1 MEKAIPSL
9 NKAVETTLK
18 VIKEVEKKALLD
30 VQDLQSSNYS
40 EVINQNNW
48 TDSSKKQSEE
58 IRKQNI
64 VEAKLL
70 KESPTFL
77 RIDAEDIDGN
87 YAHTFYIAP
96 AIVGRLSSCTKNNQT
111 HRVSIKSP
119 LGKISSLNFED
130 EFTFDGVDYYISR
143 KIRYTP
149 AKLQNDVWDGFS
161 VNIIAD
167 QNQPILIDKLS

>member
-70 KESPTFL
+70 VLLINFFL
-77 RIDAEDIDGN
+77 
-87 YAHTFYIAP
+87 
-96 AIVGRLSSCTKNNQT
+96 
-111 HRVSIKSP
+111 
-119 LGKISSLNFED
+119 
-130 EFTFDGVDYYISR
+130 
-143 KIRYTP
+143 
-149 AKLQNDVWDGFS
+149 
-161 VNIIAD
+161 
-167 QNQPILIDKLS
+167 

>member
-58 IRKQNI
+58 IRKQ
-64 VEAKLL
+64 
-70 KESPTFL
+70 
-77 RIDAEDIDGN
+77 GN
-87 YAHTFYIAP
+87 
-96 AIVGRLSSCTKNNQT
+96 
-111 HRVSIKSP
+111 
-119 LGKISSLNFED
+119 
-130 EFTFDGVDYYISR
+130 
-143 KIRYTP
+143 TP
-149 AKLQNDVWDGFS
+149 IFN
-161 VNIIAD
+161 
-167 QNQPILIDKLS
+167 